1 MNMIEKIL
9 AKASG
14 RTSVVPG
21 DVVVA
26 NVDTLL
32 LHDLSG
38 YITANVFGKEV
49 KKPIRYP
56 ERIAM
61 VFDHHFSPPTQER
74 AEILERNREFCRKYG
89 IRLYDCGSGNIH
101 NVGVRGGFV
110 RPGTIVVGSDSHTPV
125 HGTMGCMATGLGNN
139 SNAATVMAY
148 GKAWFMVP
156 KTLKINLTGRNRFGV
171 FPRDVALWLT
181 GQIGEGGAVYRALH
195 FTGDY
200 IKGLSVWDRW
210 LFPLITIDVGGKC
223 GFVDPDEATLNCIRR
238 YAKEPFEVLTS
249 DPDCAYEAAM
259 EYDISDLEPQI
270 AASPTL
276 GNVKPVSAFAGK
288 PVQWAELGGHGG
300 GRLEDFRQAAAI
312 LENRKLAPG
321 VKFNAVPS
329 SREVFSQCLKEGIVR
344 ILSDAGCS
352 WFPPSTGSNQCIN
365 MGAMSSK
372 EAMISTHARNFPGRN
387 GSTEAIM
394 YLGSAATV
402 AASAVNGY
410 ISDPRE
416 FLQELEGSRF

>member
-1 MNMIEKIL
+1 MNMVEKIL
-9 AKASG
+9 AHASG
-14 RTSVVPG
+14 RKSVVPG

-38 YITANVFGKEV
+38 YITANVFEKEV
-49 KKPIRYP
+49 KKPMRYP

-61 VFDHHFSPPTQER
+61 VFDHHFSPPTEER
-74 AEILERNREFCRKYG
+74 AEVLERNREFCKKYG
-89 IRLYDCGSGNIH
+89 IRLFDCGSGNIH
-101 NVGVRGGFV
+101 NVGVRNGFV
-110 RPGTIVVGSDSHTPV
+110 RPGTVVVGSDSHTPV
-125 HGTMGCMATGLGNN
+125 HGTMGCFATGLGNN

-156 KTLKINLTGRNRFGV
+156 KTFKIDLSGQNKFGV

-195 FTGDY
+195 FSGQY
-200 IKGLSVWDRW
+200 IRDLDIWDRW

-223 GFVDPDEATLNCIRR
+223 GFVDPDEKTLSCIRR
-238 YAKEPFEVLTS
+238 YTDKPFEVYTS
-249 DPDCAYEAAM
+249 DPDCEYEKIM
-259 EYDISDLEPQI
+259 SYDISDLEPQV

-276 GNVKPVSAFAGK
+276 GNVKPVSGFAGK

-300 GRLEDFRQAAAI
+300 ARIDDFRQAAAI
-312 LENRKLAPG
+312 LKGRRLAPG

-329 SREVFSQCLKEGIVR
+329 SREVFNQCLEEGIVK
-344 ILSDAGCS
+344 IFNDAGCS
-352 WFPPSTGSNQCIN
+352 WFPCSTGSNQAIN

-387 GSTEAIM
+387 GSNKAIM

-402 AASAVNGY
+402 AATAVNGY

-416 FLQELEGSRF
+416 FLKNGG